1 MLFRSVFH
9 DLLGFEDRSVPRFV
23 RRYADLQQDATLAVA
38 QFCDDVR
45 AGSFP
50 SSDETYHMTDQMPA
64 ALQLYA
70 GEGTAPDREQ
80 PAIP

>member
-1 MLFRSVFH
+1 MQAHDLG
-9 DLLGFEDRSVPRFV
+9 DLLGFEDRLTPRFV
-23 RRYADLQQDATLAVA
+23 RRYAELKRDATEAVA
-38 QFCDDVR
+38 RFCDDVR
-45 AGSFP
+45 AGTFP
-50 SSDETYHMTDQMPA
+50 SSEETYHMTDQMPA